1 MAIQALGILNS
12 IAMQKN
18 VNRVRTAE
26 NDFKELFE
34 KITSGELAEEIG
46 NNYNV
51 TLNVGNIVSCQQ
63 LLDEYDMRGTNYVI
77 IFPETLSKME
87 SDPALK
93 KSVLSKIEE
102 FCSSESQKEIQALSP
117 PVKSAGMIIYPDGS
131 TLYWLEGYPNEIGN
145 EKDKKIVNEKSI
157 SESFQ
162 KYSDTDYQVTE
173 NNLESI
179 MQIMAAEYERKIEN
193 EC

>member
-34 KITSGELAEEIG
+34 KITGGELAEGIG
-46 NNYNV
+46 NNYDV

-63 LLDEYDMRGTNYVI
+63 LLDEYDMRCTNYVI

-162 KYSDTDYQVTE
+162 KYSETDYQVTE

>member
-34 KITSGELAEEIG
+34 KITGGELAEEIG

-77 IFPETLSKME
+77 IFPETLLKME

>member
-1 MAIQALGILNS
+1 
-12 IAMQKN
+12 
-18 VNRVRTAE
+18 
-26 NDFKELFE
+26 
-34 KITSGELAEEIG
+34 
-46 NNYNV
+46 
-51 TLNVGNIVSCQQ
+51 
-63 LLDEYDMRGTNYVI
+63 
-77 IFPETLSKME
+77 ME

-145 EKDKKIVNEKSI
+145 EMSI

-162 KYSDTDYQVTE
+162 KYSDTNYQATE

-179 MQIMAAEYERKIEN
+179 MQIMATEYKRKSIS
-193 EC
+193 

>member
-1 MAIQALGILNS
+1 MQVNSSNGSLQQRFFSGTGSIGGIHLPDFNDKYIFSKKKSGVSDKEYRKQIREQAY
-12 IAMQKN
+12 
-18 VNRVRTAE
+18 E
-26 NDFKELFE
+26 DFE
-34 KITSGELAEEIG
+34 KGK
-46 NNYNV
+46 
-51 TLNVGNIVSCQQ
+51 
-63 LLDEYDMRGTNYVI
+63 LLDEYDMRGTNHVI
-77 IFPETLSKME
+77 ISPETLSKME
-87 SDPALK
+87 SDPAMK

-145 EKDKKIVNEKSI
+145 EKDKKIVNEMSI

-162 KYSDTDYQVTE
+162 KYSDTNYQATE

-179 MQIMAAEYERKIEN
+179 MQIMATEYKRKSIS
-193 EC
+193 

>member
-1 MAIQALGILNS
+1 
-12 IAMQKN
+12 
-18 VNRVRTAE
+18 
-26 NDFKELFE
+26 
-34 KITSGELAEEIG
+34 
-46 NNYNV
+46 
-51 TLNVGNIVSCQQ
+51 
-63 LLDEYDMRGTNYVI
+63 
-77 IFPETLSKME
+77 ME
-87 SDPALK
+87 SDPALR

>member
-1 MAIQALGILNS
+1 MDIQALGILSS
-12 IAMQKN
+12 ITMQEN
-18 VNRVRTAE
+18 VNVVRNT
-26 NDFKELFE
+26 
-34 KITSGELAEEIG
+34 GELAREIG
-46 NNYNV
+46 NSYNV
-51 TLNVGNIVSCQQ
+51 TLNVGSIVSCQQ
-63 LLDEYDMRGTNYVI
+63 LLDEYDMRGTNHVI
-77 IFPETLSKME
+77 ISPETLSKME

-145 EKDKKIVNEKSI
+145 EKDKKIVNEMSI

-162 KYSDTDYQVTE
+162 KYSDTNYQATE

-179 MQIMAAEYERKIEN
+179 MQIMATEYKRKSIS
-193 EC
+193 

>member
-1 MAIQALGILNS
+1 MDIQALGILSS
-12 IAMQKN
+12 ITMQEN
-18 VNRVRTAE
+18 VNVVRNTG
-26 NDFKELFE
+26 NDFREVFE
-34 KITSGELAEEIG
+34 KITGGELAREIG
-46 NNYNV
+46 NSYNV
-51 TLNVGNIVSCQQ
+51 TLNVGSIVSCQQ
-63 LLDEYDMRGTNYVI
+63 LLDEYDMRGTNHVI
-77 IFPETLSKME
+77 ISPETLSKME

-131 TLYWLEGYPNEIGN
+131 TLYWLEGYPNEI
-145 EKDKKIVNEKSI
+145 VNEMSI

-162 KYSDTDYQVTE
+162 KYSDTNYQATE

-179 MQIMAAEYERKIEN
+179 MQIMATEYKRKSIS
-193 EC
+193 